1 MNTRQCLASDILPT
15 QFVYSAQTISVCM
28 GSFSVELRLIISLFD
43 KDYPIICWACHRLL
57 AIPSPAN
64 PSYTPSELLHQL
76 ELSKSTIII
85 THSSTLKTA
94 LAASAQAGL
103 TLDRIILV
111 DPCPSPDSESDYRY
125 PTVDELIQDGL
136 VNKPSFVERHLNA
149 GESRTKLSYL
159 CFSSGTTGK
168 PKACIQTLL

>member
-1 MNTRQCLASDILPT
+1 MYEFPLMTYLN
-15 QFVYSAQTISVCM
+15 ISSY
-28 GSFSVELRLIISLFD
+28 GQ
-43 KDYPIICWACHRLL
+43 DYPIICWACHRLL

-76 ELSKSTIII
+76 ELSKSTLII

-103 TLDRIILV
+103 TTDRIILI
-111 DPCPSPDSESDYRY
+111 DSPPSLDYRY
-125 PTVDELIQDGL
+125 PTVDGLIHDGL
-136 VNKPSFVERHLNA
+136 ADKPRFVERHLNA
-149 GESRTKLSYL
+149 GESRTVLSYL

-168 PKACIQTLL
+168 PKVRSQILQQFSI